1 MKTRH
6 LFPAILFA
14 SVLISA
20 CTSRLTSSKNASLAP
35 TVINVIS
42 KGVFYDIYADDKK
55 IVKRTSEQEGLIR
68 ISNEEI
74 IRKVTADN
82 RKQLSNNLTL
92 KVTLNPLCDNYDRIA
107 SVKLVTVDAGKP
119 YNDAS
124 AVSQEIFRFTTP
136 FMNKNKMPDTVVFTT
151 NLSQLSTVFAD
162 RTKDI
167 WIKAGIGGTTS
178 AGQRQVENCKESFET
193 SMLTVDIVSNTAK
206 KQIRQKYL
214 PVTSFYTLTDGTTD
228 AGNAKNFEFELSEKH
243 SQDTLYFIT
252 SAHGAARGGEEYTTR
267 EHILYVDGKEI
278 SRFTQNLDCTPY
290 AKYNTQGNGIY
301 RGYSFE
307 RHKRSWC
314 PGAAVPVHKIAL
326 PALAKGKHTL
336 KVDVPEANLK
346 NGSVSVSAYIVS
358 RI

>member
-6 LFPAILFA
+6 LYPAVLCAVI
-14 SVLISA
+14 LISS
-20 CTSRLTSSKNASLAP
+20 CTSRLTSSKNTSPAP
-35 TVINVIS
+35 AVINVIS

-55 IVKRTSEQEGLIR
+55 IVKRASEQEGLIR

-74 IRKVTADN
+74 TRKITGDN
-82 RKQLSNNLTL
+82 RRQLSNDLVL

-107 SVKLVTVDAGKP
+107 SIKLVTVDAGKP

-136 FMNKNKMPDTVVFTT
+136 FMNKNKMPDTVVFVT
-151 NLSQLSTVFAD
+151 NISQLSTVFAD
-162 RTKDI
+162 KTKDI

-193 SMLTVDIVSNTAK
+193 SMLTVDIVSNTNK
-206 KQIRQKYL
+206 KVIKQKYL
-214 PVTSFYTLTDGTTD
+214 PVTSFYALTDGATD
-228 AGNAKNFEFELSEKH
+228 AGNAKNFEFEISEKH

-267 EHILYVDGKEI
+267 EHVLYMDGKEI
-278 SRFTQNLDCTPY
+278 NRFTQNLDCTTY

-301 RGYSFE
+301 RGYSFA
-307 RHKRSWC
+307 RNKRSWC

-326 PALAKGKHTL
+326 PALAKGKHSF

-346 NGSVSVSAYIVS
+346 NGYIHVSAYIVS